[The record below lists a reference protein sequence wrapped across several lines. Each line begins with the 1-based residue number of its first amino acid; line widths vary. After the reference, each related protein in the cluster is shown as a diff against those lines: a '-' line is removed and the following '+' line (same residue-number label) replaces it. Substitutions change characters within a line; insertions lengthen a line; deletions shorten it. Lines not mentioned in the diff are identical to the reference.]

1 MRDEFSYS
9 RRFRLSAGQPYTRPE
24 ERDMVMKMNANVM
37 FRLVVDMLLGTVEVV
52 AVTVAVAVAVIGGCN
67 VSVVGSV
74 VVLDK

>member
-37 FRLVVDMLLGTVEVV
+37 FRLVVDMLLVAVEVV
-52 AVTVAVAVAVIGGCN
+52 AVAVAVAVIGSCN